1 MKYTFS
7 RTLVTLLVSFFS
19 IQLQAGDPPVNWFI
33 GAGLTGGG
41 EDLATVEV
49 EYSGSNNNSNNRD
62 ISSGG
67 LLSLTGGVIISPNP
81 AFDLQASFG
90 MHSDDVFAGG
100 DSVSFTRWPVE
111 LLAFGKWG
119 NNRLGGGISY
129 HINPE
134 LDLEDVNRPVF
145 EFENAPGLVAEY
157 GYSLNGW
164 GNGGLVLGAR
174 FMFIEYELEAVDNSP
189 AKNNDVDG
197 SHVGVNFYWLF

>member
-19 IQLQAGDPPVNWFI
+19 IQLQAGDPAVNWFI

-81 AFDLQASFG
+81 AFDLQASFW
-90 MHSDDVFAGG
+90 HAL
-100 DSVSFTRWPVE
+100 R
-111 LLAFGKWG
+111 
-119 NNRLGGGISY
+119 
-129 HINPE
+129 
-134 LDLEDVNRPVF
+134 
-145 EFENAPGLVAEY
+145 
-157 GYSLNGW
+157 
-164 GNGGLVLGAR
+164 
-174 FMFIEYELEAVDNSP
+174 
-189 AKNNDVDG
+189 
-197 SHVGVNFYWLF
+197 